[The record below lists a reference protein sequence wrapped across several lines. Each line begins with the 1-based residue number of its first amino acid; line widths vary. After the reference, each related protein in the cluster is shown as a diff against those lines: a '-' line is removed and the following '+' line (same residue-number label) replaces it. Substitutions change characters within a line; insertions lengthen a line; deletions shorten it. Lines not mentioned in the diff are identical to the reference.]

1 MIPNLPPRKKPNA
14 AEHILAPM
22 MRENI
27 TAKKRMKQCLPRNLL
42 QATKKT
48 KNITTPHTT
57 TTLDDFIDRPITSE
71 SPSES
76 IGETQ
81 ILPVHQAPNIIH
93 TAKNTTR
100 LDSQYWIKKPV
111 SDTRW
116 KIMAVPIVKK
126 GLNSDASEPY
136 PLYVENSEWIGVP
149 RFFGCETYGKPTFD
163 NRTIG
168 SPMNQDL
175 KFTWQIQNTSQ
186 KPQKDAIDAWLKNDC
201 QGVLCLPCGAG
212 KTVIAVY
219 LALLRRRR
227 TLILVQNGGLLSQWV
242 ERIQAICPDAKIG
255 IIQQQKCE
263 IDDMDFVIGMIQTVR
278 ESKADFSSFG
288 MVVADECH
296 HIAAKT
302 FSQSV
307 MKTFPR
313 DVLGLSATPER
324 RDGLTYVL
332 HWLLGPLVFKCE
344 RKDITPQQITQ
355 IIYEEGNQ
363 KVTVYKGG
371 VKGVPSMVTRMT
383 KDAKR
388 NQLVDYCIRKLQK
401 TPGITKILVISDRC
415 DHLTSMHEKNQDS
428 GLYIGKVKKR
438 DQEEA
443 KQKSLI
449 FASYSMAKEF
459 LDIDGLNG
467 MVLASPCIVD
477 AEQVIGRLR
486 ENLKSAF
493 WFETMVNDDEFEEEL
508 DQALYSVKLCG
519 NIISCIKS
527 FVKKNICRTRIVYD
541 IVDPFDLFDGLAWKR
556 HKLYKRLGYDV
567 RRLSTDEFF
576 TCE

>member
-1 MIPNLPPRKKPNA
+1 MNLFANLPPRKIANEVSQADNDAHVTK
-14 AEHILAPM
+14 
-22 MRENI
+22 
-27 TAKKRMKQCLPRNLL
+27 RNLKNSPL
-42 QATKKT
+42 STSPTKKN
-48 KNITTPHTT
+48 KV
-57 TTLDDFIDRPITSE
+57 TLDDFIDRPE
-71 SPSES
+71 NCKGPLM
-76 IGETQ
+76 TQ
-81 ILPVHQAPNIIH
+81 NQ
-93 TAKNTTR
+93 TR
-100 LDSQYWIKKPV
+100 LDSMYWIKKPV

-126 GLNSDASEPY
+126 GLNADGCEPY
-136 PLYVENSEWIGVP
+136 PLYVEDADWIGVP
-149 RFFGCETYGKPTFD
+149 RFFGLQTYGKPTID
-163 NRTIG
+163 NRTLG
-168 SPMNQDL
+168 SPMNPDIH
-175 KFTWQIQNTSQ
+175 FTWKIQNTSQ
-186 KPQKDAIDAWLKNDC
+186 KPQKDAIDAWLKND
-201 QGVLCLPCGAG
+201 GEGILCLPCGAG

-219 LALLRRRR
+219 LALLMHRR

-263 IDDMDFVIGMIQTVR
+263 IDGMDFVIGMIQTVR
-278 ESKADFSSFG
+278 ESKADFSSIG
-288 MVVADECH
+288 MVIPDECH
-296 HIAAKT
+296 HIAART
-302 FSQSV
+302 FAQSI
-307 MKTFPR
+307 MKTWAR
-313 DVLGLSATPER
+313 YTVALSATPER
-324 RDGLTYVL
+324 RDGLTNVL

-355 IIYEEGNQ
+355 IVYAEGNQ

-388 NQLVDYCIRKLQK
+388 NQLVDYCIRKLQR

-415 DHLTSMHEKNQDS
+415 DHLTSMHEKFQDS

-493 WFETMVNDDEFEEEL
+493 WFETMENDAEFEEEF
-508 DQALYSVKLCG
+508 DHALFSVNLTDD
-519 NIISCIKS
+519 ISAIIKS

-567 RRLSTDEFF
+567 RRVSTDEFF
-576 TCE
+576 E

>member
-1 MIPNLPPRKKPNA
+1 MNLFANLPPRKIANEVSQADNDAHVTK
-14 AEHILAPM
+14 
-22 MRENI
+22 
-27 TAKKRMKQCLPRNLL
+27 RNLKNSPL
-42 QATKKT
+42 STSPTKKN
-48 KNITTPHTT
+48 KV
-57 TTLDDFIDRPITSE
+57 TLDDFIDRPE
-71 SPSES
+71 VCKGPLM
-76 IGETQ
+76 TQ
-81 ILPVHQAPNIIH
+81 NQ
-93 TAKNTTR
+93 TR
-100 LDSQYWIKKPV
+100 LDSMYWIKKPV

-126 GLNSDASEPY
+126 GLNADGCEPY
-136 PLYVENSEWIGVP
+136 PLYVEDADWIGVP
-149 RFFGCETYGKPTFD
+149 RFFGLQTYGKPTID
-163 NRTIG
+163 NRTLG
-168 SPMNQDL
+168 SPMNPDIH
-175 KFTWQIQNTSQ
+175 FTWKIQNTSQ
-186 KPQKDAIDAWLKNDC
+186 KPQKDAIDAWLKND
-201 QGVLCLPCGAG
+201 GEGILCLPCGAG

-219 LALLRRRR
+219 LALLMHRR

-263 IDDMDFVIGMIQTVR
+263 IDGMDFVIGMIQTVR
-278 ESKADFSSFG
+278 ESKADFSSIG
-288 MVVADECH
+288 MVIPDECH
-296 HIAAKT
+296 HIAART
-302 FSQSV
+302 FAQSI
-307 MKTFPR
+307 MKTWAR
-313 DVLGLSATPER
+313 YTVALSATPER
-324 RDGLTYVL
+324 RDGLTNVL

-355 IIYEEGNQ
+355 IVYAEGNQ

-388 NQLVDYCIRKLQK
+388 NQLVDYCIRKLQR
-401 TPGITKILVISDRC
+401 TRGITKILVISDRC
-415 DHLTSMHEKNQDS
+415 DHLTLMHEKFQDS

-493 WFETMVNDDEFEEEL
+493 WFETMENDAEFEEEF
-508 DQALYSVKLCG
+508 DHALFSVNLTDD
-519 NIISCIKS
+519 ISAIIKS

-567 RRLSTDEFF
+567 RRVSTDEFF
-576 TCE
+576 E